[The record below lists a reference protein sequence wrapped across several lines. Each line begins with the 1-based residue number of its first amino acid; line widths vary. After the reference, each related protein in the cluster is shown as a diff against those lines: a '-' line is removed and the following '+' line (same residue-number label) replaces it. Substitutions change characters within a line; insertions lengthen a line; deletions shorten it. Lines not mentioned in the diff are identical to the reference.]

1 MQEKEKAKKEEQ
13 KEKEEQTPEELE
25 KEKKEQKKIRIAAI
39 AIVIG
44 LIVVFFAVF
53 VGVKYFYPETEP
65 YETVNY
71 NNFEFTKIAGTWYAQ
86 WQHENRLISLAL
98 RYNPYEVEDVQVT
111 GGITEDFQQTDIHI
125 TFDPYSDP
133 ESFKYLALASSE
145 LSQSIV
151 KAFNKNVIPACT
163 QYENETCSNI
173 SIVTC
178 DDTDK
183 AVIQI
188 IAEEPTQITM
198 QDNCIILQGKDF
210 ELLRSVD
217 KLLYLWYKII

>member
-1 MQEKEKAKKEEQ
+1 MEVEETKTAKTREEIEQEKKD
-13 KEKEEQTPEELE
+13 
-25 KEKKEQKKIRIAAI
+25 QKKIRFVA
-39 AIVIG
+39 V
-44 LIVVFFAVF
+44 IVVVGFIILFFAVF
-53 VGVKYFYPETEP
+53 FGAEHIYQYIYPEPEP
-65 YETVNY
+65 YDTVTF

-86 WQHENRLISLAL
+86 WQHENRLVSLAL
-98 RYNPYEVEDVQVT
+98 RFNPYEVENVSVI
-111 GGITEDFQQTDIHI
+111 GEISEEFQQSKVYI
-125 TFDPYSDP
+125 TFDPYTEPD
-133 ESFKYLALASSE
+133 SFKYLALASAE

-151 KAFNKNVIPACT
+151 KAFNKQIIPACT
-163 QYENETCSNI
+163 RYENETCENL

-188 IAEEPTQITM
+188 VAGEPTQIVM
-198 QDNCIILQGKDF
+198 QDNCITLQGKDF